1 MKKTIKNISLM
12 LLLVISILPLSGCGK
27 KSSADSMDNAFDAL
41 SELKIKS
48 REVEYSEDYINA
60 MTQSMDEAAKQE
72 FRDRIKEEKTYEIT
86 ISNPTDHYY
95 NYAPVGFIF
104 DKDKLTQEDL
114 ESKDYTM
121 MLIPL
126 TLAPGDKN
134 VIYLTPDT
142 KLYNGD
148 KITIAPYLS
157 TFKESA
163 IGSKVKDSY
172 GSSSNKD
179 SNKDK
184 KNKDKSKDQASSD
197 SVNDT
202 MAIKSD
208 SNKNDS
214 KDSDKNTKSSSD
226 DSSRDEKYIQAYISD
241 EKSSQVVYPGDVE
254 FGKPQKDNEAPSED
268 EGIPMAGYTTKITNN
283 SDATLKL
290 SADPNGAY
298 IVMFG
303 MLSVK
308 DDTINAVQ
316 VTAPKKDLKL
326 KSGESGDLFTLT
338 MGTSSV
344 EPNLIFNGYGPAKGA
359 SDTDSKDSDNDSSK
373 DNDKNKD
380 KSKDSDKNEDK
391 KSK

>member
-1 MKKTIKNISLM
+1 MNKTIKNISLM
-12 LLLVISILPLSGCGK
+12 LLLVVSILPLSGCGK
-27 KSSADSMDNAFDAL
+27 KSSSDSMDNAFDTL
-41 SELKIKS
+41 SELKVKS
-48 REVEYSEDYINA
+48 REIEYSEDYINA
-60 MTQSMDEAAKQE
+60 MTQKMDEAKKQE
-72 FRDRIKEEKTYEIT
+72 FTDRIKEEKTYEIT
-86 ISNPTDHYY
+86 ISNPTEHYY

-114 ESKDYTM
+114 ESKDYSM

-142 KLYNGD
+142 KIYNGD

-157 TFKESA
+157 PFKESA

-172 GSSSNKD
+172 GSGSKKDSSSDSKDNDKD
-179 SNKDK
+179 SNKNK
-184 KNKDKSKDQASSD
+184 KNKDKNKDKDSSD
-197 SVNDT
+197 SVNNT
-202 MAIKSD
+202 VAIKSD
-208 SNKNDS
+208 SNKNDN
-214 KDSDKNTKSSSD
+214 KDSSD
-226 DSSRDEKYIQAYISD
+226 DSSRDKKYIQAYISD

-254 FGKPQKDNEAPSED
+254 FGKPQKKEGEKSSANEEL
-268 EGIPMAGYTTKITNN
+268 PMAGYTTKITNN

-298 IVMFG
+298 IIMFG

-308 DDTINAVQ
+308 GDTIDAVQ
-316 VTAPKKDLKL
+316 VTAPEKDLKL
-326 KSGESGDLFTLT
+326 KGGESGDLFTLT

-359 SDTDSKDSDNDSSK
+359 SDTDSKDSDKDS
-373 DNDKNKD
+373 
-380 KSKDSDKNEDK
+380 SKDSDKNKDGLATIF
-391 KSK
+391 